1 MDAIKIYDV
10 TKEEQDHIVVEL
22 KEITWENYE
31 KVLALKVAK
40 NQENFLSSNAESLAE
55 AYLDSKEE
63 KSSYVPL
70 AIVSGDEVVGF
81 LMYVYCD
88 PQGAEGYR
96 QQEPYFRLF
105 RFMIGEAHQGK
116 GYGRSALAKL
126 LEHMKTRPHGPTN
139 NIFTC
144 YEKSNVVVR
153 KLYASLGFVEVGID
167 EDGDIDA
174 RLDI

>member
-1 MDAIKIYDV
+1 M
-10 TKEEQDHIVVEL
+10 EL

-63 KSSYVPL
+63 KSAYVPL
-70 AIVSGDEVVGF
+70 AIVNNDEVVGF
-81 LMYVYCD
+81 LMYAYYD

-96 QQEPYFRLF
+96 QKEPYFILF
-105 RFMIGEAHQGK
+105 RFMIDEVHQGK
-116 GYGRSALAKL
+116 GYGRSALSKL
-126 LEHMKTRPHGPTN
+126 LEHMKNRPHGPAN
-139 NIFTC
+139 NILTC
-144 YEKSNVVVR
+144 YERTNVVAQ
-153 KLYASLGFVEVGID
+153 KLYASFGFVEVGMD
-167 EDGDIDA
+167 KDGDVDA